1 MQIAVILITELIY
14 CILAVALSLRII
26 NLVQL
31 EGYKVVN
38 SKKMKN
44 IRLKLYGS
52 AICITLCNVI
62 FAFIS
67 IHIGN
72 YYLQL
77 ISQGLYA
84 VVLLVS
90 LTDERDKCAHQPL
103 VYTARAKR
111 LITSY
116 AILIA
121 VFILIV
127 GILGHIIEI
136 NGVNLTF
143 IFIPLVFAL
152 MPEIVGLTLILNKPM
167 ERKIANKYIKKCS
180 QTLQNAN
187 LIKIGITGSYG
198 KTTVKNVLTTILN
211 QKYNA
216 YCTPSNY
223 NTPLGICRA
232 VNELPKECQI
242 FVAEMGARKVGDIK
256 ELCDIVKPTYGII
269 TGVGSQHLGAFKSQ
283 QNIYNTKKELADHL
297 QSVDGTIVFNGENK
311 YTRQMYD
318 EYGGKNKKA
327 ISSEVYLSSEEHA
340 KKIFVSEVACDSQ
353 GAKFVLHI
361 GDEQRECGCKLI
373 GRHNL
378 ENILLSVQLAVD
390 LGLNIVQIADGIAQ
404 ITPVEHRLQTIEL
417 PTGITIIDDSYN
429 SNEEGAK
436 LAIETLNMFKGRK
449 IVATQGIVEMGSE
462 QQRVNFGLG
471 ECIAKVA
478 DLAILIGV
486 NREDIRLGMIS
497 ENFCDKNIYL
507 VEHLDNAKELFSAML
522 MKGDVLLLQNDLPDN
537 Y

>member
-1 MQIAVILITELIY
+1 MQIAVVVITEIIY
-14 CILAVALSLRII
+14 CVLAVVLSLRVI
-26 NLVQL
+26 NLAQL
-31 EGYKVVN
+31 EGYRVVN

-52 AICITLCNVI
+52 AICITVCNGI
-62 FAFIS
+62 FILIS
-67 IHIGN
+67 VCVDN

-90 LTDERDKCAHQPL
+90 LTDERDKCLHQPL

-111 LITSY
+111 LIASY
-116 AILIA
+116 ALLIA
-121 VFILIV
+121 IFILAC

-136 NGVNLTF
+136 DGINLSF
-143 IFIPLVFAL
+143 IFIPLAFAL
-152 MPEIVGLTLILNKPM
+152 MPEAVALALCVNKPI
-167 ERKIANKYIKKCS
+167 EKSIANKYIKNCT
-180 QTLQNAN
+180 QTLQNTDI
-187 LIKIGITGSYG
+187 IKIGITGSFG

-242 FVAEMGARKVGDIK
+242 FVAEMGARKVGDIE
-256 ELCDIVKPTYGII
+256 ELCEIVKPTYGIV
-269 TGVGSQHLGAFKSQ
+269 TGVGSQHLGVFGSQ
-283 QNIYNTKKELADHL
+283 QNIYNTKKELADYL
-297 QSVDGTIVFNGENK
+297 QSANGTIVFSGENV

-318 EYGGKNKKA
+318 EYNGDNKIV
-327 ISSEVYLSSEEHA
+327 ISSETFLTA
-340 KKIFVSEVACDSQ
+340 KKDASRICVSDVECDSS
-353 GAKFVLHI
+353 GLKFILHI
-361 GDEQRECGCKLI
+361 KDEERECNSKLI

-378 ENILLSVQLAVD
+378 QNILLCVALAVE

-404 ITPVEHRLQTIEL
+404 VAPIEHRLQTIEL

-429 SNEEGAK
+429 SNVEGAK
-436 LAIETLNMFKGRK
+436 LAIETLAMFKGRK
-449 IVATQGIVEMGSE
+449 IVATQGIVEMGAE
-462 QQRVNFGLG
+462 QKKVNFELG
-471 ECIAKVA
+471 ENIAKVA

-486 NREDIRLGMIS
+486 NREDIRLGMLS
-497 ENFCDKNIYL
+497 DNFCDKNIYL

-522 MKGDVLLLQNDLPDN
+522 RKGDVLLLQNDLPDN

>member
-1 MQIAVILITELIY
+1 MQIGIVVTAELIF
-14 CILAVALSLRII
+14 CIIAVVLSLRII

-38 SKKMKN
+38 SKKMKK

-52 AICITLCNVI
+52 AISITLCNAI
-62 FAFIS
+62 FTLIS
-67 IHIGN
+67 VCVGN

-77 ISQGLYA
+77 IAQCLYA

-111 LITSY
+111 LIASYTSII
-116 AILIA
+116 AEFILLLGLLGHFVSIKGINLSF
-121 VFILIV
+121 VFIPIA
-127 GILGHIIEI
+127 
-136 NGVNLTF
+136 
-143 IFIPLVFAL
+143 FAL
-152 MPEIVGLTLILNKPM
+152 MPEVVGLTLLINKPM
-167 ERKIANKYIKKCS
+167 ERMIAKKYIKKCTY
-180 QTLQNAN
+180 TLQN
-187 LIKIGITGSYG
+187 LDIIKIGITGSYG

-211 QKYNA
+211 QKYQA

-232 VNELPKECQI
+232 VNDLPKDCQI

-256 ELCDIVKPTYGII
+256 ELCDIVKPAYGII

-283 QNIYNTKKELADHL
+283 QNIYNTKKELADYL
-297 QSVDGTIVFNGENK
+297 QNVDGEIVFNGANRF
-311 YTRQMYD
+311 TRQMYD
-318 EYGGKNKKA
+318 EYSGDKKSA
-327 ISSEVYLSSEEHA
+327 ISSEAFLSTKQDA
-340 KKIFVSEVACDSQ
+340 KDIFVSEVECDSK
-353 GAKFVLHI
+353 GLKFNLHI
-361 GDEQRECGCKLI
+361 GDEIKECNSNLI

-378 ENILLSVQLAVD
+378 ENILLCVQLAVS

-404 ITPVEHRLQTIEL
+404 ITPIEHRLQTIEL

-429 SNEEGAK
+429 SNEDGAK
-436 LAIETLNMFKGRK
+436 LAIETLAMFKGRK

-462 QQRVNFGLG
+462 QKKVNFQLG
-471 ECIAKVA
+471 ESIARVA
-478 DLAILIGV
+478 DIAILIGI
-486 NREDIRLGMIS
+486 NREDIRLGMLS

-507 VEHLDNAKELFSAML
+507 VEHLDNAKELFSSML
-522 MKGDVLLLQNDLPDN
+522 TRGDVLLLQNDLPDN